1 MKKNRNGSFSYSG
14 KLSKVLLRMKLTF
27 VLLLCVMSQVFA
39 LANAQTISLKKQN
52 ASLEEILWELKEKTQ
67 LVFMYSDE
75 DIASVKGI
83 DIDMKKCLEGTD
95 LKYVRENNAIVIRRS
110 RQSENVPQVRM
121 RKISGKVT
129 DTNGDP
135 LPGVTILVD
144 GTTIGVATDNEGK
157 IFPGMPRGA

>member
-1 MKKNRNGSFSYSG
+1 M
-14 KLSKVLLRMKLTF
+14 
-27 VLLLCVMSQVFA
+27 
-39 LANAQTISLKKQN
+39 
-52 ASLEEILWELKEKTQ
+52 EEILWELKEKTQ

-83 DIDMKKCLEGTD
+83 DIDMKNTQVDAILNKCLEGTD